1 MREYAQMRA
10 LEVWYSHMDA
20 EVFLEAA
27 KTAVARKRWQQ
38 IEEQARLQTAEH
50 IFPKIADVINGR
62 TRIVDHPPLV
72 YHPRASE
79 LMQTHVTQMFH
90 HYRETLPGDR
100 RLILDRYRIVDIAR
114 KVVGVGSVGTRCD
127 VALLMAGEHDPMLL
141 QFKEALPSVLEPYAG
156 KSRYAN
162 HGERVVTGQRMLQ
175 SASDVFLGWTRDEN
189 GRDYYFRQ
197 LRDMKMKIDLEN
209 MTKGDWLEYVEICG
223 WTLARA
229 HARTG
234 DAALIGGYLGTN
246 DAFDSALAKFAAS
259 YADQADRDHAT
270 LVKAIRAGQLKAQD
284 TAAA

>member
-1 MREYAQMRA
+1 
-10 LEVWYSHMDA
+10 
-20 EVFLEAA
+20 
-27 KTAVARKRWQQ
+27 VARKRWQQ
-38 IEEQARLQTAEH
+38 VEEEARLQTAEH

-90 HYRETLPGDR
+90 RYRETLPEER
-100 RLILDRYRIVDIAR
+100 RLILDRYHIMDVAR

-156 KSRYAN
+156 KSRYSN

-175 SASDVFLGWTRDEN
+175 SASDVFLGWTREEN
-189 GRDYYFRQ
+189 ARDYYFRQ

-209 MTKGDWLEYVEICG
+209 MTKGDWVEYVEICG

-234 DAALIGGYLGTN
+234 DAALIGGYH
-246 DAFDSALAKFAAS
+246 
-259 YADQADRDHAT
+259 YCP
-270 LVKAIRAGQLKAQD
+270 VKCRRESVG
-284 TAAA
+284 